1 MEELLSI
8 KLVRSASFMMIVII
22 VIMIKKCGINYD
34 SMKGLH
40 ALIST

>member
-22 VIMIKKCGINYD
+22 VIIVVIVIMMKSVASIMIE
-34 SMKGLH
+34 
-40 ALIST
+40 